1 MDADRTDPESKRPTA
16 ETSRGLVL
24 KATRRGSLV
33 VETENARRMMRRFA
47 KMRPDGGPA
56 PDRQAA
62 GATP

>member
-1 MDADRTDPESKRPTA
+1 MDVESTDAAPKRTAAEASK
-16 ETSRGLVL
+16 GLVL

-47 KMRPDGGPA
+47 KMRPNKASA
-56 PDRQAA
+56 PDGQAA

>member
-1 MDADRTDPESKRPTA
+1 MDADPTESAPKRTAVEASK
-16 ETSRGLVL
+16 GLVL

>member
-1 MDADRTDPESKRPTA
+1 MDADPTDAASRPSIAEDSK
-16 ETSRGLVL
+16 GLVV

-47 KMRPDGGPA
+47 ELRPDPA
-56 PDRQAA
+56 PDSRTA